1 MLRTEWLKLR
11 TVRAPWLVLA
21 LAQVVVIA
29 GAAAGAL
36 RSDVEPGIASVGFA
50 ALFSLLLGVTA
61 VAGEYR
67 HRSITDTYVSEP
79 RRGRVVAGKLAV
91 FTALGALNGAVGCL
105 TALTTS
111 ALLST
116 VDTTGLARTAV
127 GTVVWNALFA
137 AIGVG
142 LGALLRNLVAG
153 VATALAWI
161 AFVEGLVAQL
171 VPAVGRWLPM
181 ATGPALEQLPSL
193 QNPLSPWAAGGAL
206 LGYATILAVAATAS
220 TIRRDVT

>member
-1 MLRTEWLKLR
+1 MRTELLKLR

-36 RSDVEPGIASVGFA
+36 RSDVEPGIASVGLA

-67 HRSITDTYVSEP
+67 HRTVTDTYLSEP
-79 RRGRVVAGKLAV
+79 RRGRVVARKLAA
-91 FTALGALNGAVGCL
+91 FTVLGALNGAAGCL
-105 TALTTS
+105 AAITTA

-116 VDTTGLARTAV
+116 VDIPGLGR
-127 GTVVWNALFA
+127 TVVGAIIWNGLFA

-153 VATALAWI
+153 IATALAWI
-161 AFVEGLVAQL
+161 AFVEGLVGQL
-171 VPAVGRWLPM
+171 VPAVARWLPM

-193 QNPLSPWAAGGAL
+193 SNPLSPWAAGAAL
-206 LGYATILAVAATAS
+206 AGYAVLLAVAATAS
-220 TIRRDVT
+220 TVRRDVT